1 MSQFEK
7 FYRDELE
14 PYEQDVDNHNEFI
27 ESWVEFRDKEDK
39 LLHSLALAMSGK
51 AGETWEK
58 VIDGVLT
65 AKYDYI
71 EDLEALTEIIFD
83 TIEKDEAIKIW
94 ANVVDQTLRARHDL
108 ISFIDRDLAF
118 DLPTMSELEVN
129 AAAYSAGRERARV
142 DNLLASA
149 IESDDSADTSAN
161 TDVMKNFEPIGIERL
176 QEILE
181 DDEIEWD
188 NLNEVSEGDEY
199 AEWVIEEIIENLD
212 NHIDTLL
219 ESAPPELYK

>member
-65 AKYDYI
+65 AKYEYI

-83 TIEKDEAIKIW
+83 TIEKEEAIKIW

-149 IESDDSADTSAN
+149 IESDNDADTSAN
-161 TDVMKNFEPIGIERL
+161 TDVTKNFEPIGIERL

-181 DDEIEWD
+181 DDQIEWD

-219 ESAPPELYK
+219 KSAPPELYK